1 MSSGM
6 AAIVAQHSAGRVF
19 KSDGLLGCRA
29 LDNSTEPTALP
40 FADNKGTRIH
50 YETHGDGEPLLLIMG
65 YGLSSDAWTPLL
77 PLLAGYQAIIFDNRG
92 TGQSGP
98 PGDDFTL
105 HTLGDDAAAVLDDI
119 GVTRAHV
126 MGLSMG
132 GMIAQA
138 MAIDHPDRV
147 ATLVLGCTSPAP
159 IRFMGDPEAGI
170 QLFQGTMLMGS
181 DPDAALDILIPLVF
195 SDEFLRENPSI
206 RDLARLIVGQA
217 KLSDDA
223 ALAMMRAFGDISKG
237 TMFDVSDRLG
247 EIAVPTLVQHGTADR
262 LVPVEAGRY
271 LAEHIP
277 GAEYQEFEGAGHV
290 YSMERPAEAFPRVLG
305 FLAEHPISTRTPA

>member
-1 MSSGM
+1 M
-6 AAIVAQHSAGRVF
+6 Q
-19 KSDGLLGCRA
+19 
-29 LDNSTEPTALP
+29 TLP
-40 FADNKGTRIH
+40 FADSKGTPVH
-50 YETHGDGEPLLLIMG
+50 YETHGAGEPLLLIMG
-65 YGLSSDAWTPLL
+65 YGLSSDAWNPLL
-77 PLLAGYQAIIFDNRG
+77 PLLAGYQSIIFDNRG
-92 TGQSGP
+92 TGESGP

-105 HTLGDDAAAVLDDI
+105 HTLGDDAVAVLDAL
-119 GVTRAHV
+119 GLARTHV

-159 IRFMGDPEAGI
+159 VRFISDPEAGVK
-170 QLFQGTMLMGS
+170 LFQGTMLMGT
-181 DPDAALDILIPLVF
+181 DPEAALDILIPLVF
-195 SDEFLRENPSI
+195 SDEFLRENPSM
-206 RDLARLIVGQA
+206 RELAKLIIGQT
-217 KLSDDA
+217 KLSDGA

-237 TMFDVSDRLG
+237 TMFDVTDRLG
-247 EIAVPTLVQHGTADR
+247 EIRVPTLVQHGTADR

-290 YSMERPAEAFPRVLG
+290 YSMERPTEAFPRVLG
-305 FLAEHPISTRTPA
+305 FLATHPISA